1 MNDTV
6 TKSAARFLEA
16 TAANIDLAGR
26 IVEKNLDSILS
37 GSTATHDEP
46 YRGATMVEEVFRFDT
61 MRLLRYSGTAPVI
74 CKTPLVLVPSL
85 INRAYIMDLMPSATL
100 AGHLREAG
108 IPVYLLDW
116 GTPGPQ
122 HDHLSFRFFVDDLIG
137 MAVREACRDTGARK
151 ASLLGYCMGG
161 TMSLLHSA
169 LHPDRIENLIMLAA
183 PVNFHDDGT
192 LSTWAR
198 KEAFDVDTLVD
209 VLGHA
214 DCAMLQ
220 SSFQLIKPFSG
231 YQKWKNVFESS
242 LDAKAAES
250 IVALESW
257 LNANV
262 NVPGEAYRGY
272 VKLCYHDNAIR
283 NRRFDFDGIGIDLEK
298 LSIPVMNVMASKDHI
313 VPIES
318 SRCLSQ
324 LVSGPVTDVV
334 IDAGHIGV
342 VMGRKAR
349 GMFETVAKFHS
360 HT

>member
-6 TKSAARFLEA
+6 TKSATRLLEA
-16 TAANIDLAGR
+16 AGSSIELAGR
-26 IVEKNLDSILS
+26 IIEKNFDSLLS
-37 GSTATHDEP
+37 RPAALQAEP
-46 YRGATMVEEVFRFDT
+46 YRGATKVEEIFRFDS
-61 MRLLRYSGTAPVI
+61 MRILRYCGAAPVT
-74 CKTPLVLVPSL
+74 CKTPMVLVPSL

-100 AGHLREAG
+100 AGSLREAG
-108 IPVYLLDW
+108 IPVYLVDW

-122 HDHLSFRFFVDDLIG
+122 HDHLSFKFYVDTLIG
-137 MAVREACRDTGARK
+137 MAVREACRESGAKK

-161 TMSLLHSA
+161 TMSLLHTA
-169 LHPDRIENLIMLAA
+169 LHPDRIERLVMLAA
-183 PVNFHDDGT
+183 PINFHDDGT
-192 LSTWAR
+192 LSAWAR
-198 KEAFDVDTLVD
+198 KDVFDVDTLVD

-214 DCAMLQ
+214 DCSMLQ

-231 YQKWKNVFESS
+231 YQKWKNVFESC

-257 LNANV
+257 LNDNV
-262 NVPGEAYRGY
+262 NVPGELYRGY
-272 VKLCYHDNAIR
+272 VKLCYHENAIR
-283 NRRFDFDGIGIDLEK
+283 NRRFDFDGTQIDLEK
-298 LSIPVMNVMASKDHI
+298 VTTPVMNVMASKDHI

-324 LVSGPVTDVV
+324 LVSGPVTDLV

-349 GMFETVAKFHS
+349 GMFETVAKFQNQA
-360 HT
+360 